1 MPQGGADFHPP
12 PSLSGVSDDPP
23 GSPAETPSTPTD
35 KSRTC
40 FMCLSTQTEP
50 KFPLL
55 FWNRMFTITTM
66 CIREESCFNTL
77 FPCMN
82 YRCVFFLTSPWLR
95 HSSSSSSEPQ
105 PAAGLADI

>member
-12 PSLSGVSDDPP
+12 PSLSGEISDDPP
-23 GSPAETPSTPTD
+23 GSPAD

-55 FWNRMFTITTM
+55 FWNRMFTITTI
-66 CIREESCFNTL
+66 CIREESCFNTFSLHELSLCFL
-77 FPCMN
+77 FNITM
-82 YRCVFFLTSPWLR
+82 VTTQLLLFLC
-95 HSSSSSSEPQ
+95 EPQ
-105 PAAGLADI
+105 ATAGLADI